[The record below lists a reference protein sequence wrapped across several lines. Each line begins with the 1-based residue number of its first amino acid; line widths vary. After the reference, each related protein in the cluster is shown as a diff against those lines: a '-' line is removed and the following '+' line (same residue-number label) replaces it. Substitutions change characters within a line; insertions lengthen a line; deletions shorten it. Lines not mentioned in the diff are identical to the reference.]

1 MFFSEKLTIWF
12 KENPTLSC
20 PEKFTRCMMTPWHY
34 VHHFPSRN
42 RIHFCCSNRLLSSP
56 SKNSHQLLCFSLSM
70 SANSTIFLLNPA
82 EQIHRPHPLSLKC
95 FRKTTHWNGCARKMM
110 LRAGRTSY
118 CLLHGK
124 DVFRRG
130 IPSATA
136 TKQRKAC
143 CFFTCILR

>member
-34 VHHFPSRN
+34 VRHFPSRN
-42 RIHFCCSNRLLSSP
+42 RIHFCCSKRLSSP

-95 FRKTTHWNGCARKMM
+95 FRKTTCWNGCPRKMM

-136 TKQRKAC
+136 TKQRRLC